1 MSSSSP
7 SPNLTLQRPAPQP
20 RRWPA
25 SLRRGLIALFAL
37 LCLAA
42 LWRYGWPRQ
51 VPSWTMQR
59 APLDITVT
67 GPAILDAIFKADLS
81 TRIAGK
87 LTGITVDRNERV
99 VTGQLIATVEQ
110 DDLRQ
115 QVAAAR
121 ANLLAAQGA
130 LRVAQAN
137 QASAEAALANSRVA
151 FQRQAQLIKDRWTSQ
166 ASYDQ
171 ALATLRE
178 DQALVAAQQQ
188 TVAQARAQIAAA
200 AAALQVDQV
209 QLDIATVRAPF
220 TGVVAVRNKNQGDVL
235 TAGSSIMQIV
245 DPQSIVLTSRFDES
259 VIDAVHPGQAAQI
272 RFAFDPQ
279 HAVPGKVL
287 RLSRQVDPETREF
300 TADVTPDS
308 LPKNWA
314 LDQRANVT
322 ILIQRRPQAL
332 AVPASYVV
340 TRHGQTG
347 VWKKQGGRAH
357 WRQVRLAG
365 NEGER
370 VEVLQGLDP
379 GDVVLAPQGVYPFM
393 PVRD

>member
-87 LTGITVDRNERV
+87 LTGITVDRNDRV

-130 LRVAQAN
+130 CGWHRQPG
-137 QASAEAALANSRVA
+137 QRRGGPGQLARG

-347 VWKKQGGRAH
+347 VWKSRAAGRTGARCAWPATRASGSRCCRGWIRAMWC
-357 WRQVRLAG
+357 WRRRAYT
-365 NEGER
+365 R
-370 VEVLQGLDP
+370 
-379 GDVVLAPQGVYPFM
+379 
-393 PVRD
+393 